1 MATATSN
8 PSLLRRAIANAVRL
22 SLVVAIVACGLQS
35 AMAYFDAPKPGT
47 DETTPT
53 DIDDLGAWTFAGE
66 GLATSIKTVQADEV
80 AANVIAPAG
89 DFEFSPKAEGE
100 TRLMEFLATVSPS
113 ETTPEGR
120 KRFRTSISGIEAFA
134 ETQHTADGDRLV
146 VARAAFTSTG
156 DGMTL
161 LEIRPHATPKGNA
174 QGASELFA
182 LDGAFE
188 FARRVNAKGE
198 STGVLRSTSA
208 AVEEA
213 ANAAKR
219 SLSAAGWS
227 VEGLELGEAASGA
240 SLTCRRNAERMQV
253 IVFRDGAAGDQTMV
267 MAVKE

>member
-8 PSLLRRAIANAVRL
+8 PSMLRRAIANAVRL

-47 DETTPT
+47 DEAVATE
-53 DIDDLGAWTFAGE
+53 IDDLGAWTFAGE
-66 GLATSIKTVQADEV
+66 GLAVSVKTIRTDEV
-80 AANVIAPAG
+80 ASDLEAPAADLELPAKG
-89 DFEFSPKAEGE
+89 EGE
-100 TRLMEFLATVSPS
+100 IRLLEFLATLRPG
-113 ETTPEGR
+113 ETTAEGR
-120 KRFRTSISGIEAFA
+120 RRFRTSISGIEAFA
-134 ETQHTADGDRLV
+134 ETQRTADGDRLV
-146 VARAAFTSTG
+146 VARAAFAGTG
-156 DGMTL
+156 EGITL
-161 LEIRPHATPKGNA
+161 LDIRPHATPNGNA

-198 STGVLRSTSA
+198 VTGVLRSSSA
-208 AVEEA
+208 TVEDA

-219 SLSAAGWS
+219 SLGAAGWS
-227 VEGLELGEAASGA
+227 VEGLELGEAASGT
-240 SLTCRRNAERMQV
+240 SLTCRRNAERLQV